1 MKKLCIATNNLHKRE
16 ELSHLL
22 IGTRFEIEQKFIAP
36 NVIEDAT
43 TLEGNA
49 LKKARAMYKIS
60 NILTIADD
68 TGLEVYYLNMEPGVF
83 SARYAGEN
91 VSYEKNNKK
100 LLSAMSGV
108 PERRRFARFR
118 SVIAIVGDDYEKTV
132 EGITEG
138 IIIEAPKGNFG
149 FGYDPIFQP
158 TSFNKTYA
166 EMNLEEKNKISH
178 RAKAF
183 EKLIELLEQI

>member
-1 MKKLCIATNNLHKRE
+1 MKKICVSTNNINKKE
-16 ELSHLL
+16 ELKVLL
-22 IGTRFEIEQKFIAP
+22 ASVGYEIDNNFSAP
-36 NVIEDAT
+36 NVIEDGK
-43 TLEGNA
+43 TLEANA

-83 SARYAGEN
+83 SARYAGED
-91 VSYEKNNKK
+91 VSYEENNKK
-100 LLSAMSGV
+100 LLSSLSGV

-118 SVIAIVGDDYEKTV
+118 SVIAIVGNSYEKIV
-132 EGITEG
+132 EGVTEG

-158 TSFNKTYA
+158 NGFDKTYA
-166 EMNLEEKNKISH
+166 EMSLEEKNKISH

-183 EKLIELLEQI
+183 QKLITLLEQI

>member
-1 MKKLCIATNNLHKRE
+1 MKKICVSTNNINKKE
-16 ELSHLL
+16 ELKVLL
-22 IGTRFEIEQKFIAP
+22 ASVGYEIDNNFSAP

-118 SVIAIVGDDYEKTV
+118 SVIAIVGDDYEKIV
-132 EGITEG
+132 EGVTEG

-158 TSFNKTYA
+158 NGFDKTYA
-166 EMNLEEKNKISH
+166 EMSLEEKNKISH

-183 EKLIELLEQI
+183 QKLITLLEQI

>member
-1 MKKLCIATNNLHKRE
+1 
-16 ELSHLL
+16 
-22 IGTRFEIEQKFIAP
+22 
-36 NVIEDAT
+36 
-43 TLEGNA
+43 
-49 LKKARAMYKIS
+49 MYKIS

-158 TSFNKTYA
+158 TGFNKTYA
-166 EMNLEEKNKISH
+166 EMNLEGKK
-178 RAKAF
+178 
-183 EKLIELLEQI
+183 